1 MSYRKKTLT
10 NMVRICSFACVFSL
24 SCLAEPFQNSSE
36 NNANKQL
43 TDIKSAI
50 SDTRTDIK
58 KVSKKRKALEAQL
71 KKDDLAISANAKNMN
86 KNRVAQA
93 QIKKELSS
101 LSTKKNAL
109 LTDKKQQEQILAKQL
124 RAAYASGHH
133 DYLKLLLNQKDP
145 ASIQRTLTRYKYVNN
160 ARIEEIKQFRKT
172 IDELVSIEQKQK
184 TKAADL
190 SNILNRLTQDKKAL
204 EQNKKKRA
212 NTIASLKK
220 EQLSKEQQLNQ
231 LLSDEK
237 NLTNALERLAKK
249 VTPKKNLV
257 GLSKLKRKLKWPVS
271 GKIRHRFGT
280 QKHGY
285 IKWKGVLKTAPI
297 GEQVKVIYDGSVIF
311 SDWLKGYGLVTI
323 VDHGKGYMSLYGHNQ
338 TLLKQVGDY
347 VEKGETIS
355 LVGQSGGQP
364 QPGLY
369 FEIRHVGKAVNPKLW
384 CR

>member
-1 MSYRKKTLT
+1 
-10 NMVRICSFACVFSL
+10 MVRICSFACVFSL